1 MGMAEQHTGIEK
13 QHVTWKEVEDF
24 VREVKTRSESLY
36 TGVYGVPRGGLVL
49 SVMISHALSIPLL
62 HAPTNGCIIVDD
74 ICDSGETLLHYANNT
89 SGDKKSDYHIV
100 TMFYK
105 QNKLNIVPEYYANEK
120 KDKWI
125 VFPWEVE

>member
-1 MGMAEQHTGIEK
+1 MGMAEQHTEVEK
-13 QHVTWKEVEDF
+13 QYVTWEEVENF

-49 SVMISHALSIPLL
+49 SVMISHALSILLL

-74 ICDSGETLLHYANNT
+74 ICDSGESLLHYFKNT
-89 SGDKKSDYHIV
+89 SGNGRNNYHIM

-105 QNKLNIVPEYYANEK
+105 QNELGVVPEYYAMEK

>member
-1 MGMAEQHTGIEK
+1 MDTAEQHTEIEK
-13 QHVTWKEVEDF
+13 QYVTWEEVEKF
-24 VREVKTRSESLY
+24 VREVKTRCRNSY

-49 SVMISHALSIPLL
+49 SVMISHALSMPLL

-74 ICDSGETLLHYANNT
+74 ICDSGETLLHYANDA
-89 SGDKKSDYHIV
+89 SGMGNHDYHIV

-105 QNKLNIVPEYYANEK
+105 QNALGVVPEYYASEK